1 LSRQVANRFVTE
13 PLTESDEGKRVV
25 SADGELLGEVAKVD
39 QGVAHL
45 EPEEDYEAITS
56 SLDWEQAS
64 DEDYTFQETAVEE
77 VTDEQV
83 VLREGGER

>member
-1 LSRQVANRFVTE
+1 MTD

-45 EPEEDYEAITS
+45 EPEEDYDAIKS
-56 SLDWEQAS
+56 YLDWES
-64 DEDYTFQETAVEE
+64 DEDEGYTFQETAVEE
-77 VTDEQV
+77 VTDEKV
-83 VLREGGER
+83 VLKAGGEA